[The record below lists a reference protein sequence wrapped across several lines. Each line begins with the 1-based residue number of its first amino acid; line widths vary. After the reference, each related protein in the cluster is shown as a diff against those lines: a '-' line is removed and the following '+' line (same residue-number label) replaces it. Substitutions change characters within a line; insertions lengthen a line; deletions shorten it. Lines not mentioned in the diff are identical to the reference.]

1 MYYIIVLK
9 KCKGFFYFQIYAI
22 ILSGDSMSKIKK
34 GRIIKGTVSGIESYG
49 VFVSC
54 DDYYTGLIHIS
65 EISHGFVKNIADYVK
80 IGNIIFVE
88 VLDVDEELGHLKLS
102 IKNIEYKKNIAIKR
116 RKIKET
122 SLGFK
127 TLEYKLPIWIEE
139 SLKKIK
145 NN

>member
-1 MYYIIVLK
+1 
-9 KCKGFFYFQIYAI
+9 
-22 ILSGDSMSKIKK
+22 MSKFRK
-34 GRIIKGTVSGIESYG
+34 GKIIRGTVTGIESYG

-65 EISHGFVKNIADYVK
+65 EISHGFVKNINDFVK
-80 IGNIIFVE
+80 IGDLIQVE

-102 IKNIEYKKNIAIKR
+102 IKNIDYKKKLITKR

-127 TLEYKLPIWIEE
+127 TLEYKLPFWIED

-145 NN
+145 NQ